1 MYTVHTHL
9 SSSIAIIAFDRTLL
23 VNVNIRDRDQCAA
36 VPFGIM
42 CETAEDMTIVKSS
55 DTILT
60 TPATPASEPNRNS
73 VPVKTATIPNTGTTI
88 QPVATVTTADILQSI
103 PFSKA
108 RLQELVRE
116 IDPTQQLDDDVE
128 EALLQVADDFLENS
142 MNTACRFAEHRKG
155 TVVEARDVQ
164 LHLQQTWK
172 LWVPGFGHN
181 TDFQQQMRT
190 GGSEVHKQRMAVIR
204 KATKK

>member
-1 MYTVHTHL
+1 M
-9 SSSIAIIAFDRTLL
+9 
-23 VNVNIRDRDQCAA
+23 NIDRDQCA
-36 VPFGIM
+36 VPFEIM

-60 TPATPASEPNRNS
+60 TPATPSASEPNRNS
-73 VPVKTATIPNTGTTI
+73 SGCVSSVKTATIPNTGTTI

-155 TVVEARDVQ
+155 TIVEARDVQ

-181 TDFQQQMRT
+181 AELQQQLLRT